1 MKEIHEAAVVAA
13 RWWAE
18 RIVGNTRHDNGDTNL
33 SSSFAMW
40 MADAGQE
47 TPNRAQIETFEAAV
61 IRGIEEYPHQDLV
74 GVDLCCD
81 YGPGGI
87 LHDAAEEAGINELN
101 FPFKTNMFVAKD
113 RVRVSAGYAQPY
125 ETIWEKQGGQ
135 DNA

>member
-1 MKEIHEAAVVAA
+1 MKDIHEAAVVAA

-33 SSSFAMW
+33 SSAFAMW

-47 TPNRAQIETFEAAV
+47 KPSIAQIITFEAAV

-74 GVDLCCD
+74 GLCCD

-125 ETIWEKQGGQ
+125 ETIWEKRGGQ
-135 DNA
+135 DE

>member
-1 MKEIHEAAVVAA
+1 MLFRSPEAAEVAA

-33 SSSFAMW
+33 SRAFAML

-47 TPNRAQIETFEAAV
+47 TLSRAQIETFEAAV
-61 IRGIEEYPHQDLV
+61 IRGIEEFPHQDLV
-74 GVDLCCD
+74 GLHCD

-113 RVRVSAGYAQPY
+113 RVRVSDGYAHPW
-125 ETIWEKQGGQ
+125 ETIWEKRGGQ
-135 DNA
+135 DDA

>member
-13 RWWAE
+13 EWWAKE
-18 RIVGNTRHDNGDTNL
+18 ISGYTRHDNGDSSL
-33 SSSFAMW
+33 SSSFAMLL
-40 MADAGQE
+40 ADIGQE
-47 TPNRAQIETFEAAV
+47 APNEEQVETFKAAV
-61 IRGIEEYPHQDLV
+61 IKGIEEYPHQDLV

-125 ETIWEKQGGQ
+125 ETI
-135 DNA
+135 